1 MLPQCRICLESNNPD
16 TLISPCACRGT
27 AMYIHI
33 RCLENHIR
41 YYPDG
46 LCTVCRYPMKYT
58 TRQEYFAFAT
68 MFLCMFVLLIISN
81 MDLLTKL
88 FALVTFTAVLVGL
101 LLRHSILQE
110 VSLVVTTFAV
120 TIFGATTTDPRV
132 FMMFIVVMIA
142 FATLATLV
150 RYIPHEYVM
159 LFVAIVFLGLYMGVF
174 MVAVSLAADIY
185 GTSVIL
191 TTLLLFW
198 YAWIRAHPPL
208 RQVQQ

>member
-1 MLPQCRICLESNNPD
+1 
-16 TLISPCACRGT
+16 
-27 AMYIHI
+27 
-33 RCLENHIR
+33 
-41 YYPDG
+41 
-46 LCTVCRYPMKYT
+46 
-58 TRQEYFAFAT
+58 
-68 MFLCMFVLLIISN
+68 

-120 TIFGATTTDPRV
+120 TIFGATATDPRV

-174 MVAVSLAADIY
+174 MAAVSLAADIY

-208 RQVQQ
+208 RQIQQ

>member
-1 MLPQCRICLESNNPD
+1 
-16 TLISPCACRGT
+16 
-27 AMYIHI
+27 
-33 RCLENHIR
+33 
-41 YYPDG
+41 
-46 LCTVCRYPMKYT
+46 
-58 TRQEYFAFAT
+58 
-68 MFLCMFVLLIISN
+68 
-81 MDLLTKL
+81 
-88 FALVTFTAVLVGL
+88 
-101 LLRHSILQE
+101 
-110 VSLVVTTFAV
+110 
-120 TIFGATTTDPRV
+120 
-132 FMMFIVVMIA
+132 MFIVVMIA